1 MSINGDLDFNEIT
14 FGRDNPTFINVG
26 PYTPP
31 VIKSPKQ
38 NKSKREMQ
46 LERRLRNNPEL
57 LEFTLSDEE
66 KKKMIPIPKKKKGA
80 GRKKTKKS
88 RKTKKTRK
96 TKKFRKTK
104 KSKISRKK

>member
-1 MSINGDLDFNEIT
+1 MSINDDLDFNEIT

-88 RKTKKTRK
+88 RKTRKTRKSKKQKKTRK
-96 TKKFRKTK
+96 AK
-104 KSKISRKK
+104 KSKK